1 MTERTT
7 IQNGS
12 DFLKHYGIKGMR
24 WGVRRSEKQ
33 LAAAR
38 AANLADSEDA
48 ARAKDVARKIQ
59 SAGGRTSSISNEDMQ
74 LLINRMN
81 LEKNY
86 KNILAQE
93 AKAKKENSKF
103 WKGKKKVD
111 EIMSVYD
118 TVNKASKPV
127 RQLAKALDD
136 ASNFEKQAK
145 DWDWKKD
152 ATGS

>member
-1 MTERTT
+1 MNERTT

-12 DFLKHYGIKGMR
+12 DFLQHYGIKGMR

-33 LAAAR
+33 LAKAR
-38 AANLADSEDA
+38 AAEQADADDA
-48 ARAKDVARKIQ
+48 ARAKEVAKKIQ
-59 SAGGRTSSISNEDMQ
+59 SAGGRTSSISNADMQ
-74 LLINRMN
+74 LLIKRMN
-81 LEKNY
+81 LERNY
-86 KNILAQE
+86 KNMMAQE
-93 AKAKKENSKF
+93 ARAKKENSKF

-118 TVNKASKPV
+118 TVNKVVKPV
-127 RQLAKALDD
+127 RTAAKALDD

-152 ATGS
+152 VAGS